1 VVEYVRQTVWRV
13 KRYYAR
19 ANLHFPG
26 NMTSGKE

>member
-19 ANLHFPG
+19 ANSLFRG
-26 NMTSGKE
+26 KMTIG